1 MDVLAREGL
10 RDLSRRAR
18 ILWLRAACLWLRQ
31 ALSKGEADLGFL
43 GWEQVDFFDSKINS
57 EVEKV
62 RQFEHAQASLLNVSA
77 ELSGR
82 RAALDQELA
91 QEKALYDQAR
101 ASLAQ
106 EREPI
111 AAQAGQAE
119 AAHRRKLEAAERFER
134 AIAELAD
141 QEKRLRTLS
150 ASLMTVENPTPEIQ
164 TETRDVNDRLRR
176 LPGERKLVLADKVNA
191 ARDAASIATEI
202 TRLHAELQ
210 RIDTEASAAHDRF
223 AAASHR
229 LAAETRRLER
239 ERKESNV
246 RISRLD
252 RGKREPYRLIG
263 ACLADHNIA
272 PLNQPEVLAKVQAL
286 RERNAM
292 VAEMLSELR
301 ASRSQVDAAVLLAF
315 YLALAAVLLAIFA
328 VAAHF
333 AH

>member
-1 MDVLAREGL
+1 MDVWAREGL

-18 ILWLRAACLWLRQ
+18 ILWLRAARLWLRQ

-43 GWEQVDFFDSKINS
+43 GWEQVDFFDSKINT
-57 EVEKV
+57 EVDKV

-91 QEKALYDQAR
+91 QEKALYDQAC

-106 EREPI
+106 ERGPI
-111 AAQAGQAE
+111 AAQAAQAE
-119 AAHRRKLEAAERFER
+119 AAHRRKLEAVERFER
-134 AIAELAD
+134 AISELTG
-141 QEKRLRTLS
+141 QEKRLETLS
-150 ASLMTVENPTPEIQ
+150 SSLMKVESPTPEIR

-176 LPGERKLVLADKVNA
+176 LPGERNVVLADKVNA
-191 ARDAASIATEI
+191 AQEAASIAAEI
-202 TRLHAELQ
+202 TRLRAALQ
-210 RIDTEASAAHDRF
+210 RIDTEASSAHDRF
-223 AAASHR
+223 AAAGHR

-246 RISRLD
+246 RITRLD
-252 RGKREPYRLIG
+252 RGEREPYRLIG

-272 PLNQPEVLAKVQAL
+272 PLNQPQVLTKVQAL
-286 RERNAM
+286 RERNAL
-292 VAEMLSELR
+292 VAETLSELR
-301 ASRSQVDAAVLLAF
+301 ASRAQVDTGVLLAF
-315 YLALAAVLLAIFA
+315 YLALAVVLLTIFV

-333 AH
+333 TH